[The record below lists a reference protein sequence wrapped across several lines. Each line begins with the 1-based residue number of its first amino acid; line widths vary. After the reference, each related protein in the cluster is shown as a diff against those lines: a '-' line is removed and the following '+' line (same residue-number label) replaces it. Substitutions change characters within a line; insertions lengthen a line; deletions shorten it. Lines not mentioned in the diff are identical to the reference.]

1 MTDKKKPAPAKTKA
15 AAKPAA
21 KAAKS
26 AKSVKAPAKPAAKSA
41 VKGGAKPIAK
51 DGKALS
57 KKKPAGKLPSGA
69 EDDFDLRP
77 APLAEGEE
85 TEDRD
90 LFPVREEEA
99 EPTDITPDAEI
110 PPDEIHADEEEPVA
124 IEAIEETH
132 REISPEK
139 MAELAALA
147 EMPDVGRLV
156 QAGEKEGFLTLDQV
170 NDLLPEEV
178 TSGDRIDDI
187 FTILTQHGIEIVE
200 DAEEIKQRKSVERLA
215 PREKQKPAA
224 IAAVKRPVQSTD
236 DPVRMYLREIGK
248 VDLLSADKE
257 VAIAQRMEAGDIRVK
272 TALAVSP
279 VAMYEM
285 EEIKRRVQRGEL
297 RIRDVITL
305 TPTELESEGKGAL
318 QRYARNYDRVRSVGK
333 KLTLLKFPAKTP
345 KTLSKDF
352 SQKLHE
358 LAIEVKKAV
367 AGIGLLPNQLDFL
380 TERIKECGWSI
391 RAHQDTIHSWERRI
405 ALTEPQIV
413 KESHSKRPKVPAGV
427 SRTELLEGGEII
439 RRSRNKLRE
448 LAKMYHTTTEQIL
461 RDTDEVIQGE
471 NEVKTAKE
479 EMVNANLRLVVSIAK
494 RYTNRGL
501 TFLDLIQEGNMGLIK
516 AVEKFEWRRGYK
528 FSTYATWWIRQAITR
543 AIADQARTIRIPVHM
558 VEQINKV
565 VRESRQLIQRYGRE
579 PSPEEIAERLGW
591 PIGRVRGVMKIA
603 MEPLSLETPIGEDE
617 DSHLGDFIEDKDVEQ
632 PVEATTYLMLRDE
645 LEIVLQSLT
654 PREEKVLRYRFG
666 LDDGYPRTLEEV
678 GAIFNVTRERIRQ
691 IEAKALKKL
700 RHPTRRRR
708 LEDFVD

>member
-1 MTDKKKPAPAKTKA
+1 MKKEKKKADKKSRPVGKS
-15 AAKPAA
+15 AA
-21 KAAKS
+21 KAAVKNTGKTGGKKTQ
-26 AKSVKAPAKPAAKSA
+26 AKKLGSDEGFELPLNAEPEEGAVADHEFAAE
-41 VKGGAKPIAK
+41 PEIAAEP
-51 DGKALS
+51 DVI
-57 KKKPAGKLPSGA
+57 PDEVPVE
-69 EDDFDLRP
+69 EDDH
-77 APLAEGEE
+77 A
-85 TEDRD
+85 
-90 LFPVREEEA
+90 VIEA
-99 EPTDITPDAEI
+99 L
-110 PPDEIHADEEEPVA
+110 EEPP
-124 IEAIEETH
+124 
-132 REISPEK
+132 RELTPEK
-139 MAELAALA
+139 AAELAALA
-147 EMPDVGRLV
+147 ELPDVGKLLA
-156 QAGEKEGFLTLDQV
+156 AGEKEGYLTLDQV
-170 NDLLPEEV
+170 NDLLPEEI

-187 FTILTQHGIEIVE
+187 FTILSQHGIEIVE
-200 DAEEIKQRKSVERLA
+200 DADEYKQRKTVEKLG
-215 PREKQKPAA
+215 PKEKQPKQVALTPTMKR
-224 IAAVKRPVQSTD
+224 AVHSTD

-257 VAIAQRMEAGDIRVK
+257 VTIAQRMEAGDIRVK
-272 TALAVSP
+272 SALAISP
-279 VAMYEM
+279 VAVFEM
-285 EEIKRRVQRGEL
+285 DEIRRRIHRGEL
-297 RIRDVITL
+297 RIRDVIAL
-305 TPTELESEGKGAL
+305 TPAELESEGKGAL
-318 QRYARNYDRVRSVGK
+318 QRYTRNLDRIKSAGK
-333 KLTLLKFPAKTP
+333 KLGMLLKMKE
-345 KTLSKDF
+345 
-352 SQKLHE
+352 QKPDHNDRVKKLE
-358 LAIEVKKAV
+358 IEVKKSV
-367 AGIGLLPNQLDFL
+367 AAMGFLPNQIEFV

-391 RAHQDTIHSWERRI
+391 RAHIDTILSWERRLLMKE
-405 ALTEPQIV
+405 AEIV
-413 KESHSKRPKVPAGV
+413 KMQNMRP
-427 SRTELLEGGEII
+427 SRLPKNITKPEVVEAVEII
-439 RRSRNKLRE
+439 KKSRSKLRE
-448 LAKMYHTTTEQIL
+448 IERMYSTKIEQIQH
-461 RDTDEVIQGE
+461 DADEVLTGE
-471 NEVKTAKE
+471 NEVKAAKE

-579 PSPEEIAERLGW
+579 PLPEEIAERLGW

-632 PVEATTYLMLRDE
+632 PVETTTYLMLRDE